1 LVYKL
6 ILSKKDM
13 KRIFLYITVFTFFLA
28 LNGCTKDFLDKTPDE
43 DLTLDQVFAQR
54 QYAERFLTSAYFTL
68 HEEISFNDWWGRN
81 PFVGASDEMEITWT
95 YPFAHVMTSGAWSP
109 QNIEE
114 NIWRFDWEG
123 MRKVNIFLER
133 IDQTPMSEA
142 EKNIW
147 KGEAYFLRAFF
158 HFFQVRIHGP
168 IPIMDRAATL
178 DDDFAAIKRR
188 PYKEVVDFIVADCDR
203 AASLLLPSY
212 ISGATEDRTQLGRPT
227 KSSALA
233 LKARMLLYAASPLWN
248 GNPEY
253 TDFTDQDGL
262 KLFAEYDPQ
271 GWQKAADAARDV
283 ITAAEAAG
291 YGLYTST
298 NNDPMRNYQE
308 LFYVRHNKEVLF
320 ARNMGNWD
328 HQERCTSPNGMGG
341 WSGYCPTQELV
352 DAYEMADGSTPILGY
367 EANGQPIIN
376 PESGYRETGYAE
388 EAHPKGYHLDQIR
401 NMYVGREPRFYAAI
415 NYSGAFWRERRIEF
429 WNSGLDGRSR
439 SAVDHSVTGYLM
451 KKFSEESVRIPQNI
465 FTQKTWIY
473 FRLGEQYLN
482 YAEALNEAQGPVADV
497 YKYVNAIRNRSGLPE
512 LPEGLTQD
520 EMREKI
526 RHERRIELA
535 FETHR
540 YFDTRRWLIAEETD
554 NKDFYRMTVDKGTHL
569 QDDEFYERSILKR
582 RVFEKKHYLW
592 PIPQSEI
599 NKTPTIIQNP
609 GWI

>member
-1 LVYKL
+1 
-6 ILSKKDM
+6 M

>member
-1 LVYKL
+1 
-6 ILSKKDM
+6 M

-367 EANGQPIIN
+367 EANGHPIIN

>member
-1 LVYKL
+1 MK
-6 ILSKKDM
+6 
-13 KRIFLYITVFTFFLA
+13 KRIIYSLFIASSVLLA
-28 LNGCTKDFLDKTPDE
+28 GCSKGFLDKTPDE
-43 DLTLDQVFAQR
+43 DLTLDQVFEQR

-123 MRKVNIFLER
+123 MRKVNIFLEN
-133 IDQTPMSEA
+133 IDRTPMSES
-142 EKNIW
+142 EKDRW

-158 HFFQVRIHGP
+158 HFYQVRLHGP
-168 IPIMDRAATL
+168 IPIMDRASTL
-178 DDDFAAIKRR
+178 DDDFTQIKRR
-188 PYKEVVDFIVADCDR
+188 PYTEVVDFIVADCDR
-203 AASLLLPSY
+203 AAAMLPPSY
-212 ISGATEDRTQLGRPT
+212 ISGPTEDRTQLGRPT

-248 GNPEY
+248 GNPDL
-253 TDFTDQDGL
+253 TGFVDQDGL
-262 KLFAEYDPQ
+262 QLFANADAQ
-271 GWQKAADAARDV
+271 RWQVAADAAKAV
-283 ITAAEAAG
+283 IDEAASAG
-291 YGLYTST
+291 YGLYRAT
-298 NNDPMRNYQE
+298 NNDPMRSYQE
-308 LFYVRHNKEVLF
+308 LFYIRHNREVLF

-352 DAYEMADGSTPILGY
+352 DAYQMADGSTPIVGY
-367 EANGQPIIN
+367 GANGQPILN
-376 PESGYRETGYAE
+376 PESGYRETGYTTD
-388 EAHPKGYHLDQIR
+388 AHSLGYHPDGIH

-415 NYSGAFWRERRIEF
+415 NYSGAMWRERRIEF
-429 WNSGLDGRSR
+429 WNSGLDGRTR

-465 FTQKTWIY
+465 FTQKTWVY

-482 YAEALNEAQGPVADV
+482 YAEALNEAQGPVSDV
-497 YKYVNAIRNRSGLPE
+497 YFYVNAIRDRAGLPPLE
-512 LPEGLTQD
+512 EGLSQT
-520 EMREKI
+520 EMRERI

-554 NKDFYRMTVDKGTHL
+554 NKDFYRMTVDRGTHL
-569 QDDEFYERSILKR
+569 QDDSFYERSFLKR

-592 PIPQSEI
+592 PVPQSEI

-609 GWI
+609 GW

>member
-1 LVYKL
+1 
-6 ILSKKDM
+6 M
-13 KRIFLYITVFTFFLA
+13 KRIITSITVVTFFIA
-28 LNGCTKDFLDKTPDE
+28 LSGCTKDFLDKTPDE
-43 DLTLDQVFAQR
+43 DLTLDQVFEQR

-168 IPIMDRAATL
+168 IPIMDRASTL
-178 DDDFAAIKRR
+178 DDDFTAIKRR

-203 AASLLLPSY
+203 AASLLQPSY
-212 ISGATEDRTQLGRPT
+212 INGPTEDRTQLGRPT

-248 GNPEY
+248 GNPDY
-253 TDFTDQDGL
+253 TGFTDQDGL
-262 KLFAEYDPQ
+262 KLFAEYNPQ
-271 GWQKAADAARDV
+271 GWQIAADAAKAV
-283 ITAAEAAG
+283 IQEAEGAG
-291 YGLYTST
+291 YGLYTSAD
-298 NNDPMRNYQE
+298 NDPMRNYQE
-308 LFYVRHNKEVLF
+308 LFYVRHNKEILF
-320 ARNMGNWD
+320 ARNMGDWD

-352 DAYEMADGSTPILGY
+352 DAYQMADGSTPILGY
-367 EANGQPIIN
+367 EAGGQPIIN
-376 PESGYRETGYAE
+376 PESGYQETGYAE
-388 EAHPKGYHLDQIR
+388 EAHPEGYHLDQIR
-401 NMYVGREPRFYAAI
+401 NMYVGREPRFYASI

-497 YKYVNAIRNRSGLPE
+497 YKYVNAIRNRAGLPG
-512 LPEGLTQD
+512 LPEGLTQE

-526 RHERRIELA
+526 RHERRIEFA

-569 QDDEFYERSILKR
+569 QDDAFYERSFLKH

>member
-1 LVYKL
+1 
-6 ILSKKDM
+6 M

-95 YPFAHVMTSGAWSP
+95 YPLAHVMTSGAWSP
-109 QNIEE
+109 QNIED

-133 IDQTPMSEA
+133 IDQIPMSEA

-158 HFFQVRIHGP
+158 HFFQARIHGP

-248 GNPEY
+248 GNPDHV
-253 TDFTDQDGL
+253 DFTDQDGV

-271 GWQKAADAARDV
+271 GWQKAADAAREV
-283 ITAAEAAG
+283 ITEAEGAG
-291 YGLYTST
+291 YGLYTSA

-320 ARNMGNWD
+320 ARNMATWD

-352 DAYEMADGSTPILGY
+352 DAYQMADGSTPILGY
-367 EANGQPIIN
+367 EENGQPIIN
-376 PESGYRETGYAE
+376 PESGYQETGYAD
-388 EAHPKGYHLDQIR
+388 EAHPLGY
-401 NMYVGREPRFYAAI
+401 
-415 NYSGAFWRERRIEF
+415 
-429 WNSGLDGRSR
+429 
-439 SAVDHSVTGYLM
+439 
-451 KKFSEESVRIPQNI
+451 
-465 FTQKTWIY
+465 
-473 FRLGEQYLN
+473 
-482 YAEALNEAQGPVADV
+482 
-497 YKYVNAIRNRSGLPE
+497 
-512 LPEGLTQD
+512 
-520 EMREKI
+520 
-526 RHERRIELA
+526 
-535 FETHR
+535 
-540 YFDTRRWLIAEETD
+540 
-554 NKDFYRMTVDKGTHL
+554 
-569 QDDEFYERSILKR
+569 
-582 RVFEKKHYLW
+582 
-592 PIPQSEI
+592 
-599 NKTPTIIQNP
+599 
-609 GWI
+609 

>member
-1 LVYKL
+1 
-6 ILSKKDM
+6 M
-13 KRIFLYITVFTFFLA
+13 KRIFNYIAVLALFLA
-28 LNGCTKDFLDKTPDE
+28 ASGCTKDFLDKTPDE
-43 DLTLDQVFAQR
+43 DLTLDEVFAQR

-81 PFVGASDEMEITWT
+81 PFVGAADEMEMTWT

-133 IDQTPMSEA
+133 IDQTPMSDA
-142 EKNIW
+142 ERERW

-158 HFFQVRIHGP
+158 HFFQVRLHGP

-178 DDDFAAIKRR
+178 EDDFTAIKRR
-188 PYKEVVDFIVADCDR
+188 PYTEVVDFIVADCDR
-203 AASLLLPSY
+203 AASLLPPSY
-212 ISGATEDRTQLGRPT
+212 INGPTEDRTQLGRPT
-227 KSSALA
+227 KSAALA

-248 GNPEY
+248 GGNPEFVN
-253 TDFTDQDGL
+253 FTDQDGV
-262 KLFAEYDPQ
+262 KLFADHDAQ
-271 GWQKAADAARDV
+271 RWQVAADAAK
-283 ITAAEAAG
+283 AAIDEAEG
-291 YGLYTST
+291 VGHGLYTSA

-308 LFYVRHNKEVLF
+308 LFYMRWNKEVLF
-320 ARNMGNWD
+320 ARNQSTWD

-367 EANGQPIIN
+367 EAGGKPIIN
-376 PESGYRETGYAE
+376 PESGYQETGYATE
-388 EAHPKGYHLDQIR
+388 GHPKRYHLDQIR
-401 NMYVGREPRFYAAI
+401 NMYVGREPRFYASI
-415 NYSGAFWRERRIEF
+415 NYSGAFWRDRRIEF

-451 KKFSEESVRIPQNI
+451 KKFSEEAVDIPRGI

-473 FRLGEQYLN
+473 FRLGELYLN

-497 YKYVNAIRNRSGLPE
+497 YKYVNAIRNRSGLPG

-540 YFDTRRWLIAEETD
+540 YFDTRRWMIAEETD

-569 QDDEFYERSILKR
+569 QDDAFYERSFLKH
-582 RVFEKKHYLW
+582 RVFEKKHYIW
-592 PIPQSEI
+592 PIPQTEI

>member
-1 LVYKL
+1 
-6 ILSKKDM
+6 M
-13 KRIFLYITVFTFFLA
+13 KRRIIYSLFIASSVIFA
-28 LNGCTKDFLDKTPDE
+28 GCSKDFLDKTPDE
-43 DLTLDQVFAQR
+43 DLTLDQVFEQR

-123 MRKVNIFLER
+123 MRKVNIFLEN
-133 IDQTPMSEA
+133 IDKTPMADSERDR
-142 EKNIW
+142 W

-158 HFFQVRIHGP
+158 HFYQVRLHGP
-168 IPIMDRAATL
+168 IPIMDRASTL
-178 DDDFAAIKRR
+178 DDDFTQIKRR
-188 PYKEVVDFIVADCDR
+188 PYTEVVDFIIADCDR
-203 AASLLLPSY
+203 AAAMLPPSY
-212 ISGATEDRTQLGRPT
+212 ISGPTEDRTQLGRPT
-227 KSSALA
+227 KASALA

-248 GNPEY
+248 GNPDL
-253 TDFTDQDGL
+253 TGFVDQDGL
-262 KLFAEYDPQ
+262 QLFADADAQ
-271 GWQKAADAARDV
+271 RWQVAADAAKAV
-283 ITAAEAAG
+283 IDEAEAAG
-291 YGLYTST
+291 YGLYRAAD
-298 NNDPMRNYQE
+298 NDPMRSYQE
-308 LFYVRHNKEVLF
+308 LFYMRHNKEVLF

-328 HQERCTSPNGMGG
+328 HQERATSPNGMGG

-352 DAYEMADGSTPILGY
+352 DAYQMADGSTPIIGY
-367 EANGQPIIN
+367 GANGQPILN
-376 PESGYRETGYAE
+376 HESGYRETGYATD
-388 EAHPKGYHLDQIR
+388 AHSLGYHPDGIH

-415 NYSGAFWRERRIEF
+415 NYSGAIWRGRRIEF
-429 WNSGLDGRSR
+429 WNSGLDGRTR

-482 YAEALNEAQGPVADV
+482 YAESLNEAQGPVSDV
-497 YKYVNAIRNRSGLPE
+497 YFYVNAIRDRAGLPPLE
-512 LPEGLTQD
+512 EGLSQA
-520 EMREKI
+520 EMRERI

-554 NKDFYRMTVDKGTHL
+554 NKDFYRMTVDRGTHL
-569 QDDEFYERSILKR
+569 QDDSFYERSFLKR

-592 PIPQSEI
+592 PVPQSEI

-609 GWI
+609 GWQ

>member
-1 LVYKL
+1 
-6 ILSKKDM
+6 M
-13 KRIFLYITVFTFFLA
+13 KRIFINITVIAFLIA
-28 LNGCTKDFLDKTPDE
+28 FSGCTKDFLNKMPDE
-43 DLTLDQVFAQR
+43 DMTLDEVFAQR

-142 EKNIW
+142 EKNRW
-147 KGEAYFLRAFF
+147 KGEAHFLRAFF
-158 HFFQVRIHGP
+158 HFFQVRLHGP

-178 DDDFAAIKRR
+178 DDDFTAIKRR
-188 PYKEVVDFIVADCDR
+188 PYTEVVDFIVAECDR
-203 AASLLLPSY
+203 AASLLPPSY
-212 ISGATEDRTQLGRPT
+212 INGPTEDRTQLGRPT
-227 KSSALA
+227 SASALA

-248 GNPEY
+248 GNPEFIGFA
-253 TDFTDQDGL
+253 DRDGL
-262 KLFAEYDPQ
+262 ELFAGYDAQ
-271 GWQKAADAARDV
+271 RWQVAADAAKAV
-283 ITAAEAAG
+283 IDAAEGAG
-291 YGLYTST
+291 YGLYTAA
-298 NNDPMRNYQE
+298 NNDPMRSYQE
-308 LFYVRHNKEVLF
+308 LFYMRHNKEVLF

-367 EANGQPIIN
+367 EADGQPIIN
-376 PESGYRETGYAE
+376 PESGYQETGYAE

-482 YAEALNEAQGPVADV
+482 YAEALNEAQGPVTDV
-497 YKYVNAIRNRSGLPE
+497 YTYVNAIRNRAGLPG
-512 LPEGLTQD
+512 LPEGLTQE

-526 RHERRIELA
+526 RHERQIELA

-554 NKDFYRMTVDKGTHL
+554 NKNFYRMTVDKGTHL
-569 QDDEFYERSILKR
+569 QDNEFYERSFLKR
-582 RVFEKKHYLW
+582 RVFEKKHYIW